1 MTMSKKAK
9 FRVAITVVL
18 LILLFLYHLSPYKL
32 EFLGHYNK
40 IWAHRA
46 NSTEKLHSA
55 LQYFRGV
62 ELDLI
67 YDAEGDFLDI
77 NHSTSESIGL
87 KFEDYFDT
95 LDKTQHPLLWLD
107 IKNLNKDTA
116 GDILDKLLRIF
127 GKRNYPLQ
135 NILIETRYAEA
146 LPIFTKEGFK
156 TSYYLPYDLR
166 KRDEDK
172 LQIVIRKIEKILKE
186 QPNIGISTNH
196 KDYRII
202 KEHFPN
208 RIKYIWVLV
217 PILNIDFF
225 TTKEI
230 LNDEKVEVVLVN
242 YNALKGNR

>member
-1 MTMSKKAK
+1 MIMSKKTK
-9 FRVAITVVL
+9 FKVAITVVS

-32 EFLGHYNK
+32 EFLGHYDK

-46 NSTEKLHSA
+46 NSAEKLDSA
-55 LQYFRGV
+55 LQYFEGV

-67 YDAEGDFLDI
+67 YDVEGDFFDV
-77 NHSTSESIGL
+77 NHLTSESVGL
-87 KFEDYFDT
+87 KFEEYLST

-116 GDILDKLLRIF
+116 GNILDKLLRIF
-127 GKRNYPLQ
+127 RKRNHPLK
-135 NILIETRYAEA
+135 NILIETRYADA

-166 KRDEDK
+166 KRDEEK
-172 LQIVIRKIEKILKE
+172 LQVVIRKIEKILSE
-186 QPNIGISTNH
+186 QPSIGISTNH
-196 KDYRII
+196 RDYHII
-202 KEHFPN
+202 KEYFPN
-208 RIKYIWVLV
+208 RRKYIWVLV
-217 PILNIDFF
+217 PFINIDFF

-230 LNDEKVEVVLVN
+230 LNDEKVEVVLIN